1 MFVNRILIYLVLMKT
16 VKNIL
21 TNRKKKKLLQIIT
34 SLELNTVMDI
44 IQVTINNN

>member
-21 TNRKKKKLLQIIT
+21 TNRQKKKLLQIIT